1 MSQASLFAES
11 PPPAEEN
18 AGVQAAIAD
27 FTPAVIEIR
36 ALSAQAFELK
46 EGSSDRGAV
55 EDQIRSLT
63 ADIASRAVR
72 VDLTLD
78 ELLQLINADLATRR
92 TDTKAPH
99 GSFLRA
105 LVDENTAA
113 YGDRGQVER
122 EIAKLEK
129 NRDRAI
135 GRCVAADRAC
145 AGFVAGWALRGK
157 AA

>member
-63 ADIASRAVR
+63 ADIASRAGR

-78 ELLQLINADLATRR
+78 ELLRLINADLATRK
-92 TDTKAPH
+92 TDTKAPQ
-99 GSFLRA
+99 GAFLRA
-105 LVDENTAA
+105 LLDENTQAH
-113 YGDRGQVER
+113 GDHAQVTR

-129 NRDRAI
+129 NRDRAAA
-135 GRCVAADRAC
+135 RCVAADRA
-145 AGFVAGWALRGK
+145 AGGFVAGWALRGK

>member
-27 FTPAVIEIR
+27 FTPAVVEIR
-36 ALSAQAFELK
+36 VLSAQAFELRG
-46 EGSSDRGAV
+46 GSSARGAV

-63 ADIASRAVR
+63 ADIASRAER

-78 ELLQLINADLATRR
+78 DLLRLINADLATRK
-92 TDTKAPH
+92 TDTKAPQ
-99 GSFLRA
+99 GAFLRA
-105 LVDENTAA
+105 LLDENTQA
-113 YGDRGQVER
+113 YGDHAQVAR

-129 NRDRAI
+129 NRDRAAA
-135 GRCVAADRAC
+135 RCVAADRA
-145 AGFVAGWALRGK
+145 AGGFVAGWALRGK